1 MLHSRTP
8 PCCQAQFGYNVPG
21 NAPPPGSPRAA
32 DHGCLGRSRAS
43 SASQSLPYSPS
54 HHSPGRHNDAG
65 MFDAGL
71 DDAADLNAKLAA
83 TSMLLGMAPSPRV
96 IDGRE
101 SSPSRAQRVA
111 FSPPASQDGRTG
123 QRPHTVAGGE
133 WQTADGSLGSLGS
146 AASPTTR
153 PDTSTSYLLPLRAAY
168 VAEPTR
174 AAKIY
179 PSSPTL
185 GGAASARGGWDFRD
199 AGSRNGWEWPSARF
213 TDARPVTTQPR
224 GRATTPGY
232 VTPQSAR
239 GRDTASEGKALGVGG
254 FRHWEHK
261 EPFELA
267 RERGWRVE
275 AKLRTVARPLTKR
288 RPATRA

>member
-1 MLHSRTP
+1 
-8 PCCQAQFGYNVPG
+8 VPG

-32 DHGCLGRSRAS
+32 DHGCLGHSRAS

-54 HHSPGRHNDAG
+54 RHNDAG
-65 MFDAGL
+65 VFGAGL

-83 TSMLLGMAPSPRV
+83 TSMLLGMAPSQRG
-96 IDGRE
+96 DGSE
-101 SSPSRAQRVA
+101 PSPSRAQRVA
-111 FSPPASQDGRTG
+111 FSPPGSRDS

-133 WQTADGSLGSLGS
+133 RQTADGSLGSLGS
-146 AASPTTR
+146 AASPTAR

-199 AGSRNGWEWPSARF
+199 AGSRTGWEWPSARF
-213 TDARPVTTQPR
+213 TDARPATTQA
-224 GRATTPGY
+224 GQRAMTPGY

-239 GRDTASEGKALGVGG
+239 GRDTASEGKAIGVGG
-254 FRHWEHK
+254 YRHWEHK

-267 RERGWRVE
+267 RERTWRLE
-275 AKLRTVARPLTKR
+275 AKLRTAGRPLTKR